1 MNMDYKIRI
10 SPIAKANIKEAVSY
24 YKKEASLKVAENFV
38 KDYEL
43 ALQKVKQNPFFQIY
57 YKNFRGLPLKKFPY
71 IIFFQVDEIR
81 KLISINAVFQGNQN
95 IDKRPYKTAKDIS
108 SAVFFIFKRTSFYKF
123 SKIKSVI
130 FWYNCG
136 LVIPP

>member
-1 MNMDYKIRI
+1 MDYKIRI

-24 YKKEASLKVAENFV
+24 YKKEASLKVAQNFV

-71 IIFFQVDEIR
+71 IILKLTKMKAPLFPEELSFF
-81 KLISINAVFQGNQN
+81 
-95 IDKRPYKTAKDIS
+95 Y
-108 SAVFFIFKRTSFYKF
+108 F
-123 SKIKSVI
+123 S
-130 FWYNCG
+130 
-136 LVIPP
+136 